1 LYSFAN
7 KTLFLP
13 DFRPQLQRWIIKSTI
28 FQMTR
33 HICHS
38 NLNKD
43 FDSNRFYNLWR
54 DKLRKNLM
62 HTFFSWAWQKPII
75 FFWQSWQRPQ
85 ASWNVNKVEK
95 WCQQHENH
103 EELVDKTN
111 KDLIYDDGFPAWHL
125 IWISLFA
132 L

>member
-43 FDSNRFYNLWR
+43 SNRFYNLWR

-62 HTFFSWAWQKPII
+62 HTFFHGHDNNRLFSSGKADKGLK
-75 FFWQSWQRPQ
+75 Q
-85 ASWNVNKVEK
+85 AEM
-95 WCQQHENH
+95 
-103 EELVDKTN
+103 
-111 KDLIYDDGFPAWHL
+111 
-125 IWISLFA
+125 
-132 L
+132 